1 MQRLNADIAVPLPD
15 TKTRSSTDKNA
26 SRVASASTEEESAPP
41 YNDIPL
47 VPTTHVV
54 DQIPIVPE
62 RSPFANDVANEA
74 AQQKSE
80 EQNMARP
87 SDNGDLVPPS
97 AALLRP
103 RIDSTPPKL
112 PELNVYQR
120 TFSPTPFPATFERA
134 TSPNAERVYQ
144 PTVPTQ
150 HVPSALIDATA
161 AAAAAAGWR
170 YVVGWAA

>member
-15 TKTRSSTDKNA
+15 TKTHSSTDKNA
-26 SRVASASTEEESAPP
+26 SRVDSASTEEESAPP
-41 YNDIPL
+41 YNDFPP
-47 VPTTHVV
+47 VPTTHIV

-62 RSPFANDVANEA
+62 RSPFANDVADEA

-80 EQNMARP
+80 EQNMAGL
-87 SDNGDLVPPS
+87 SDNGDLIPPS

-103 RIDSTPPKL
+103 CIDLTLPKL

-120 TFSPTPFPATFERA
+120 TFSPTPFPTTFERA
-134 TSPNAERVYQ
+134 TSPNAESVYQ
-144 PTVPTQ
+144 PTVLVQ
-150 HVPSALIDATA
+150 HVPSALVDATA
-161 AAAAAAGWR
+161 AAAAARWR